1 MKTVKRSP
9 NPASWFTCCKRCRL
23 RRDKITLNTICK
35 TISSYNLRLLYLLQL
50 LSKINQPLQNIVILV
65 YNTAD
70 NRSIKHH
77 TKSTTETD
85 QARYK
90 KVKNTKQKNIQLF
103 ILLLVFAISYRTVAL
118 RKK

>member
-50 LSKINQPLQNIVILV
+50 LSKINQPLQNIV
-65 YNTAD
+65 YNTAED
-70 NRSIKHH
+70 RIIRH
-77 TKSTTETD
+77 
-85 QARYK
+85 
-90 KVKNTKQKNIQLF
+90 NTK
-103 ILLLVFAISYRTVAL
+103 
-118 RKK
+118 